1 MSNAKIFTAI
11 GLMSGTS
18 LDGID
23 AALIRTDGHSFV
35 EPLDFLSVP
44 YDDDLREDLRSCF
57 GYRQRDDFIT
67 EVEQCMTQAHAA
79 LVKELA
85 RGRAVDL
92 IGFHGQT
99 ISHDPA
105 NGHTLQIGDGALLAR
120 ETGIDVVNDFRSAD
134 VKAGGEGAPLIPL
147 YHAARG
153 AELPK
158 PVVILNIGGVANVTY
173 IAECCHSD
181 PRDSGREES
190 QVMNK
195 KRSFACAQD
204 DMLAKLNII
213 AFDTGPGN
221 ALLDDWVKSH
231 TGARYDQDGAFAA
244 AGKIDDKILH
254 DVLRHSYFGRPVPK
268 SLDRDE
274 FTPLLPSPLSR
285 GEEEKAE
292 PFRWG
297 VEDGAATL
305 TAFTVEAI
313 VKALDHFPE
322 APRSWYVT
330 GGGRHNKTMMRML
343 ADKTG
348 AAVHSVDDLGWNGDA
363 LEAEGFAYLAV
374 RSVLGAPLSLPTTTG
389 GKTPQTGGVLHKA
402 L

>member
-1 MSNAKIFTAI
+1 MSDAKIFTAI

-23 AALIRTDGHSFV
+23 AALIRTDGYSFV

-57 GYRQRDDFIT
+57 GYRQRDDFII
-67 EVEQCMTQAHAA
+67 EVEQCMTQAHAV

-85 RGRAVDL
+85 RGRDVDL

-153 AELPK
+153 AKLPK
-158 PVVILNIGGVANVTY
+158 LVVILNIGGVANVTY
-173 IAECCHSD
+173 L
-181 PRDSGREES
+181 G
-190 QVMNK
+190 
-195 KRSFACAQD
+195 
-204 DMLAKLNII
+204 AKGGII

-231 TGARYDQDGAFAA
+231 TGARYDEGGALAA
-244 AGKIDDKILH
+244 AGTVDETILT
-254 DVLRHSYFGRPVPK
+254 DMLSHSYFGRPVPK

-274 FTPLLPSPLSR
+274 WTKDLVRELS
-285 GEEEKAE
+285 
-292 PFRWG
+292 
-297 VEDGAATL
+297 VDDGAATL
-305 TAFTVEAI
+305 TAFTVESIA
-313 VKALDHFPE
+313 KALDHFPE
-322 APRSWYVT
+322 TPQSWYVT

-343 ADKTG
+343 AEKTG

-374 RSVLGAPLSLPTTTG
+374 RAVLGAPLSLPTTTG
-389 GKTPQTGGVLHKA
+389 VKTPQTGGALHKVS
-402 L
+402 